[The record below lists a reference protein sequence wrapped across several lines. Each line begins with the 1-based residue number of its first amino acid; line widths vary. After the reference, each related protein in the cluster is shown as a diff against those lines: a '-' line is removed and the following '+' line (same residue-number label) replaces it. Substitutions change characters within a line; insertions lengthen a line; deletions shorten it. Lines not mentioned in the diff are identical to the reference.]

1 MTFSDHTNRPAT
13 LQMKFFATVSFAAL
27 VAAVQAQVTINT
39 PYVVPF
45 VVCECLLI
53 PAYRSANLVECQ
65 PTLLTWTGGQAPYFL
80 VRENTETRDLWG
92 ASTSFSSHGENPSG
106 PAIEQ
111 FPEQIGT
118 SLTWVVDF
126 PAGTSVGLLLRDSK
140 GATSQSAA
148 VTIQPGSSTDCLR
161 AYK

>member
-1 MTFSDHTNRPAT
+1 
-13 LQMKFFATVSFAAL
+13 MKFFATVSFAAL

-39 PYVVPF
+39 P
-45 VVCECLLI
+45 
-53 PAYRSANLVECQ
+53 ANLVECQ

-80 VRENTETRDLWG
+80 SYVLVNVAQRD
-92 ASTSFSSHGENPSG
+92 HG

>member
-1 MTFSDHTNRPAT
+1 MTLIFQFSDHTNRPAT

-39 PYVVPF
+39 P
-45 VVCECLLI
+45 
-53 PAYRSANLVECQ
+53 ANLVECQ